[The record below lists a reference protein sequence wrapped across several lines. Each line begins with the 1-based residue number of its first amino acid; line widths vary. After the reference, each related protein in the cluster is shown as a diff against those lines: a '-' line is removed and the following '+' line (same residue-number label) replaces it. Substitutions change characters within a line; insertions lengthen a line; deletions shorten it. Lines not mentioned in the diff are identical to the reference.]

1 LSVFGSI
8 LIIGY
13 MREPRGTLLSQLIG
27 INLYSTSY
35 QVWMEAINNVEYVK
49 KQKERNKT
57 YSKIK

>member
-49 KQKERNKT
+49 KEGKE
-57 YSKIK
+57 